1 MFERHFCGK
10 EVFMKRM
17 DFRIAF
23 FGLAMLLASCS
34 GSGLGCGGCASTCG
48 GDPNYKFQGTPLA
61 NGIRTR
67 ITQQGFDFIAQNLKP
82 IIEAV
87 LAKAGQQLD
96 CSGTG
101 ITVPD
106 QIHSESPQG
115 STVKPNGNNC
125 TTTVNGLSMAC
136 TGPLP
141 ASGSFWYYFALKG
154 NNFCGRLETNSL
166 KITLNESDNSVTLGF
181 SIPEIQ
187 VRSQNPEL
195 GVCGIYRNVPVVGG
209 TACGYVD
216 TKLTNVELKLT
227 NLTGS
232 IKFQFVSDPAT
243 GKVGMKVAP
252 NGINIG
258 GTTRFTMKAG
268 CQNLTIGLIKLLGQ
282 EVKIDLGSGFC
293 NTIVGAI
300 AGIINNTQFI
310 QPLIFRAL
318 NGVIENQV
326 KQFDLLAEAK
336 AEMQI
341 PLAPIVGG
349 FGIPG
354 LDRATPLGL
363 LMRPGTQLGVVSGG
377 LNLGMDTG
385 FEASPN
391 NKCVPLRPE
400 PQDKPSATPALNG
413 QYHLAASLSKAA
425 TNRMMWAV
433 YQTGLLCIRV
443 NSSDVHKLSGGAFP
457 LNAGIFS
464 LLAPNLTKLVPQDAP
479 VMLELQPTQAPKV
492 QFGTGQ
498 QVGGKT
504 DSTLQLYVPD
514 MGISLSVLLHDRF
527 VRLFRLVVD
536 MDLGLSLIATPNNS
550 LEAAFDT
557 DRLNLQNAR
566 VEQANLVDASDI
578 NSLLPTL
585 LTLITQVLGTNK
597 ISFPIDIS
605 DSISKALGVPIT
617 INIDGIT
624 RDGVGKDWL
633 TLALTMKYSGS
644 VPLLPRPMTTAQ
656 LDTQNPGWTKT
667 INGKLTPTGEVR
679 LFVPQYL
686 GPHELEYQYFVDY
699 GAWSGFHTAPDGV
712 LTVRNRFLNL
722 LGKHTVYL
730 RARLKGEYRSLEEE
744 PVKVEFTFDPVAPQL
759 KLTQKDG
766 VLRVTGNDA
775 VSSRE
780 ELRYEAKINGQWQEI
795 TGGTLPLKELQ
806 QPTLQ
811 VRVTDAQGNTRQVKW
826 STTQQSL
833 TDERTSTAPQQG
845 PTQAPAFGCHVAP
858 QQAPQ
863 LPFWMLLLLVV
874 PFFRRRLR

>member
-1 MFERHFCGK
+1 MEY
-10 EVFMKRM
+10 V
-17 DFRIAF
+17 
-23 FGLAMLLASCS
+23 
-34 GSGLGCGGCASTCG
+34 
-48 GDPNYKFQGTPLA
+48 PNSL
-61 NGIRTR
+61 
-67 ITQQGFDFIAQNLKP
+67 
-82 IIEAV
+82 
-87 LAKAGQQLD
+87 QLD
-96 CSGTG
+96 
-101 ITVPD
+101 
-106 QIHSESPQG
+106 
-115 STVKPNGNNC
+115 KPTIQFK
-125 TTTVNGLSMAC
+125 TTC
-136 TGPLP
+136 TG
-141 ASGSFWYYFALKG
+141 
-154 NNFCGRLETNSL
+154 L
-166 KITLNESDNSVTLGF
+166 KIGLFTIPVINQDVT
-181 SIPEIQ
+181 
-187 VRSQNPEL
+187 
-195 GVCGIYRNVPVVGG
+195 
-209 TACGYVD
+209 
-216 TKLTNVELKLT
+216 
-227 NLTGS
+227 
-232 IKFQFVSDPAT
+232 
-243 GKVGMKVAP
+243 
-252 NGINIG
+252 
-258 GTTRFTMKAG
+258 
-268 CQNLTIGLIKLLGQ
+268 
-282 EVKIDLGSGFC
+282 IDLGSSIC
-293 NTIVGAI
+293 NTILNLVEGL
-300 AGIINNTQFI
+300 INSSILQSLLMG
-310 QPLIFRAL
+310 PLTNLLEAEI
-318 NGVIENQV
+318 G
-326 KQFDLLAEAK
+326 KQLANYDLLAELK
-336 AEMQI
+336 AEMQV

-363 LMRPGTQLGVVSGG
+363 LMRPGTLLSVVKGG
-377 LNLGMDTG
+377 LNLAMDTG

-391 NKCVPLRPE
+391 NKCVPARPE
-400 PQDKPSATPALNG
+400 PQDKPSTYPELNG

-566 VEQANLVDASDI
+566 IEQANLVDASDI

-633 TLALTMKYSGS
+633 TLALTMKYSSS

-722 LGKHTVYL
+722 LGKHTVHL

-744 PVKVEFTFDPVAPQL
+744 PVKVEFTFDPIAPQL

-766 VLRVTGNDA
+766 VLRVAGNDA

-811 VRVTDAQGNTRQVKW
+811 VRVTDAQGNTRQVEW

-863 LPFWMLLLLVV
+863 LPFWMLLLLVL
-874 PFFRRRLR
+874 PFIRRRLR